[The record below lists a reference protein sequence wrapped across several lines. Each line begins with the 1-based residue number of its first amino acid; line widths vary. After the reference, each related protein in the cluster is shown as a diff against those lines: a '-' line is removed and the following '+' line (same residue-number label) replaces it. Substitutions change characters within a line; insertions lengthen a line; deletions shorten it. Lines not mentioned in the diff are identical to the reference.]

1 MRLFALI
8 AATSICMMGLAP
20 YRSAEPIMISVK
32 VVKAKVS
39 HCSAPPGLEFPTD
52 SDIWRLVTKP
62 YHAGENDWEVFFE
75 IETDTAGVPSSEVV
89 IVAPGAKARRV
100 IVGKTDVSF
109 RQEGDRIR
117 FRLVDDRS
125 RGQEMRVMHQSPRG
139 GYPIHFL
146 LNWEMRR
153 AGRFAGIVYPEKQI
167 AAIPN
172 YLLAAQEL
180 FRLMGD
186 MGPGAPKSFLGDIV
200 LMGSEI
206 AATRGHLDYPPH
218 VHIMHYQFDKTPER
232 NWLSRLVP
240 HLYMDEEARIVRN
253 NYAVLVG
260 HGNSGELGLADVC
273 RFRDSAGTH
282 ILDLVIA
289 KEGLLLKRPDG
300 VVYSLRPDPKRGAAY
315 SVYGFRGDAPVCRAK
330 AHDEPEKG
338 KFSYQIDTIRN
349 GEAIDTFRDS
359 FRYDPFTAKVLKR
372 D

>member
-1 MRLFALI
+1 MRRFALVTLTFVLI
-8 AATSICMMGLAP
+8 LGSAGSVF
-20 YRSAEPIMISVK
+20 AEPTMVSVK
-32 VVKAKVS
+32 VVKTKAS
-39 HCSAPPGLEFPTD
+39 RCSTPPGLEFPTG
-52 SDIWRLVTKP
+52 SNVWRLVTKP
-62 YHAGENDWEVFFE
+62 FHSGENDWEIFFE
-75 IETDTAGVPSSEVV
+75 IETDAAGVPSSEIV

-125 RGQEMRVMHQSPRG
+125 RGQEMRVTHHSPRG

-146 LNWEMRR
+146 LNWKMRR
-153 AGRFAGIVYPEKQI
+153 AGKFAGMVYPEKQI

-180 FRLMGD
+180 FRVMGD
-186 MGPGAPKSFLGDIV
+186 MGPDAPKSFLGDIV

-218 VHIMHYQFDKTPER
+218 FHIMHYQFDKGPER

-240 HLYMDEEARIVRN
+240 HFYMDEEARIVRN
-253 NYAVLVG
+253 NYGVLVG
-260 HGNSGELGLADVC
+260 RGDSGELGLGDVC
-273 RFRDSAGTH
+273 HFRDSAGTP

-300 VVYSLRPDPKRGAAY
+300 EVYSLRPDPKRGAAY
-315 SVYGFRGDAPVCRAK
+315 AVYGFRGDAPVCRAK
-330 AHDEPEKG
+330 ASDEPEIG
-338 KFSYQIDTIRN
+338 RFSYRIDSIRN
-349 GEAIDTFRDS
+349 GEVIDTFRNG
-359 FRYDPFTAKVLKR
+359 FRYDPFTAKVLN
-372 D
+372 